1 MIMRVARCYSS
12 QIGILEGVMQI
23 SPSMIC
29 LCKGSVRKEIS
40 NLVREIGSGEEKTAR
55 LIRDDGDKKKNRGLG
70 EERSVEQIN
79 KVGTLRGNEDFG
91 VNSDPGQGALWKF
104 GIGGSRR

>member
-29 LCKGSVRKEIS
+29 LCEGSVGKEIS
-40 NLVREIGSGEEKTAR
+40 NLVREIGSGEGKTAR
-55 LIRDDGDKKKNRGLG
+55 LIRDDGDKKKKNKKTRGLG
-70 EERSVEQIN
+70 EERSVEQVN
-79 KVGTLRGNEDFG
+79 KVE
-91 VNSDPGQGALWKF
+91 
-104 GIGGSRR
+104 